1 MKCIVDTATG
11 VVFNVPNFCINDPY
25 FKKEFLKP
33 EEVPEKIL
41 SVIYPKKKL
50 FILKIYAMFSLDHA
64 YTCI

>member
-41 SVIYPKKKL
+41 SVIYQNL
-50 FILKIYAMFSLDHA
+50 FILKKLRFAFFI
-64 YTCI
+64 